1 MINGIGCCTRPF
13 ASVSPS
19 GDGWLAVRVGETQRV
34 MLADGIGHGSH
45 AYQIV
50 DLLKQQ
56 LHWIC
61 TRSTKLMRL
70 DKSLEALHK
79 LLCQETM
86 DCQAAV
92 ALVDLDLQTFQLQ
105 GISIGNI
112 QTHFLSSGAHG
123 SFPMI
128 NGMVGGR
135 FPRHVKA
142 NVYSIDSDSVLALFT
157 DGIHPGGASQ
167 YLQRLSSLQSLSRL
181 NPQMEAESIVSRFG
195 SSSDDASGVF
205 VAVSQLQP

>member
-70 DKSLEALHK
+70 DKSLEA
-79 LLCQETM
+79 
-86 DCQAAV
+86 
-92 ALVDLDLQTFQLQ
+92 LQTFQLQ

-195 SSSDDASGVF
+195 SSSDDASCVV
-205 VAVSQLQP
+205 VAVSHFDSCNR